1 MNISKG
7 SILAGLGILCLAATL
22 TIGVAKAQDQF
33 QNRPDRIQNPMPMP
47 INGEMQVNNNGVYVL
62 QGNRLFR
69 FDPMT
74 LKLLN
79 EGNLPPG
86 PPNGRGGNGNG
97 GGEETPKPTK

>member
-33 QNRPDRIQNPMPMP
+33 QNRPDRIQPMPMP
-47 INGEMQVNNNGVYVL
+47 LNGEMQVSNTGVYVL
-62 QGNRLFR
+62 QGNRVFR

-74 LKLLN
+74 LKLLS
-79 EGNLPPG
+79 EGSLPPG
-86 PPNGRGGNGNG
+86 PPMGRGGNGNG